1 MPQGE
6 VRTARSSI
14 SGDESNAAGSRLSE
28 GEKDGGCGSGQFCE

>member
-28 GEKDGGCGSGQFCE
+28 GEKDGGCGSG